1 MVGDRGWKKVALV
14 CLFLLPAL
22 IPLIVFRLFP
32 MLASLVVSL
41 TEWNLL
47 RAPEFVAI
55 DNYINVLTDPKF
67 HKALSN
73 TLYYMIGY
81 LPFVLI
87 GALGIA
93 VLLNSK
99 LKGAAFFRGIY
110 FLPVV
115 TSWVVVALLWK
126 WLLSP
131 EGGIVNYL
139 LGVVGIEGPGWW
151 TDPNWAMPS
160 IIIASVWKDLGFNM
174 LILLAGLQSIPEHLY
189 EAATIDGAT
198 RWEKLRYVT
207 LPLLTPSILFAM
219 ILAMIGAFQVFDQVW
234 VMTEGGPAGATTVVM
249 EQVVKNAFRY
259 GLMGEASAMSWVL
272 FAIILAFTAFQLRF
286 QKRWVHYGD

>member
-1 MVGDRGWKKVALV
+1 MVGDRGWRKVGLV
-14 CLFLLPAL
+14 ALFLLPAFV
-22 IPLIVFRLFP
+22 PLIVFRLIP

-47 RAPEFVAI
+47 KAPVFVGI
-55 DNYINVLTDPKF
+55 GNYVEVLGDPKF
-67 HKALSN
+67 HKALLN
-73 TLYYMIGY
+73 TLYYMVGY
-81 LPFVLI
+81 LPLVLI
-87 GALGIA
+87 GALTIA

-99 LKGAAFFRGIY
+99 LKGATFFRGIY

-139 LGVVGIEGPGWW
+139 LGLVGIDGPGWW
-151 TDPNWAMPS
+151 TDPNWAMPA

-174 LILLAGLQSIPEHLY
+174 LILLAGLQGIPEHLY
-189 EAATIDGAT
+189 EAARIDGAT
-198 RWEKLRYVT
+198 KWQRLRYVT
-207 LPLLTPSILFAM
+207 LPLLTPSILFAG

-272 FAIILAFTAFQLRF
+272 FAIILLFTVFQLRF

>member
-1 MVGDRGWKKVALV
+1 MVGDRGWKKLGIVA
-14 CLFLLPAL
+14 LFLLPAFL
-22 IPLIVFRLFP
+22 PLVAFRLFP
-32 MLASLVVSL
+32 MVASFFVSL

-47 RAPEFVAI
+47 RPPVWVGI
-55 DNYINVLTDPKF
+55 GNYVEVLTDPKF
-67 HKALSN
+67 HKALGN
-73 TLYYMIGY
+73 TVYYMVGY
-81 LPFVLI
+81 LPLVLI
-87 GALGIA
+87 GALIIA
-93 VLLNSK
+93 VLLNGRI
-99 LKGAAFFRGIY
+99 KGSTFLRGVY

-139 LGVVGIEGPGWW
+139 LGLVGIDGPGWW
-151 TDPNWAMPS
+151 TDPNWAMPA

-174 LILLAGLQSIPEHLY
+174 LILLAGLQAIPEHLY
-189 EAATIDGAT
+189 EAATIDGAN
-198 RWEKLRYVT
+198 RWHKLRYVT

-249 EQVVKNAFRY
+249 EQVVKNAFKY
-259 GLMGEASAMSWVL
+259 GLMGEASAMSWIL
-272 FAIILAFTAFQLRF
+272 FAIILTFTVFQLRF
-286 QKRWVHYGD
+286 QRRWVHYGE